1 MCHAYAEPN
10 KVIEAY
16 TTRLLYRITLD
27 IAEKHS
33 GQTAEFL
40 PEPKVI
46 TDDYVRWV
54 YPMDI
59 SITDSVTFTNRLRN
73 ELSAMGFRLGA
84 HVVQK
89 DGKRGFEYD
98 LVMTREIVEESF
110 V

>member
-10 KVIEAY
+10 KAIEAY
-16 TTRLLYRITLD
+16 QTQLLARITQS
-27 IAEKHS
+27 IADYHS
-33 GQTAEFL
+33 PRTGEFL

-54 YPMDI
+54 YPM
-59 SITDSVTFTNRLRN
+59 SIRIADSITFTNRLRA
-73 ELSAMGFRLGA
+73 ELAAMGFRLGA

-89 DGKRGFEYD
+89 DGKHGFEYD
-98 LVMTREIVEESF
+98 LVSIREIVEESF